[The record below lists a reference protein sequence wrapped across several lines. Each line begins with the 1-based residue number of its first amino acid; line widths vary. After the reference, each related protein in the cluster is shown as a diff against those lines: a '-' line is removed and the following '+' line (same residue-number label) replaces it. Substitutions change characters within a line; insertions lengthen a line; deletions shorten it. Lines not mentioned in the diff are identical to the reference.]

1 MKVLFGTLTSYKHG
15 DLVLETS
22 VGKVDK
28 VYKMNLRLVNESAVK
43 AGGVRSIFFTSYR
56 DVWGIK

>member
-22 VGKVDK
+22 VGKVGK
-28 VYKMNLRLVNESAVK
+28 VYKMNLRLVNESAVR
-43 AGGVRSIFFTSYR
+43 AGARSIFFTSYR